1 MGSQKSISTTP
12 VLLIFSG
19 IAQWTGEFHPKS
31 QITILV
37 AWQLELFQKKF
48 QTRERVEDLKLLG
61 VIFIMWKFQ
70 RSIKYIK
77 KIAFPRVIKR
87 SWFLALQVP

>member
-37 AWQLELFQKKF
+37 AWQLKLFQKKI
-48 QTRERVEDLKLLG
+48 QTGRRIEDLKFVGGIL
-61 VIFIMWKFQ
+61 
-70 RSIKYIK
+70 
-77 KIAFPRVIKR
+77 KR
-87 SWFLALQVP
+87 I